1 VPTQS
6 VWRHPVR
13 SLTYALDPLTIH
25 IPLLF
30 TAGVSLKHVQTQICE
45 AILTSRR
52 TLRSMKRSDAAMARR
67 VDDDVVILDITSGQ
81 FFGINDV
88 GALVWD
94 LLEHDTT
101 RDVLVEAVTAE
112 FDVDSKQAGDD
123 IDALIAQLSNA
134 GLVEQ

>member
-1 VPTQS
+1 
-6 VWRHPVR
+6 
-13 SLTYALDPLTIH
+13 
-25 IPLLF
+25 
-30 TAGVSLKHVQTQICE
+30 
-45 AILTSRR
+45 
-52 TLRSMKRSDAAMARR
+52 MKRSDAAMARR
-67 VDDDVVILDITSGQ
+67 VDDDAVILDITSGQ

-112 FDVDSKQAGDD
+112 FDVDSEQAGDD

>member
-1 VPTQS
+1 
-6 VWRHPVR
+6 
-13 SLTYALDPLTIH
+13 
-25 IPLLF
+25 
-30 TAGVSLKHVQTQICE
+30 
-45 AILTSRR
+45 
-52 TLRSMKRSDAAMARR
+52 MKRSDAAMARR
-67 VDDDVVILDITSGQ
+67 VDDDAVILDITSGQ

-101 RDVLVEAVTAE
+101 RDALVNAVTAE
-112 FDVDSKQAGDD
+112 FDVDSEQAGDD

>member
-1 VPTQS
+1 
-6 VWRHPVR
+6 
-13 SLTYALDPLTIH
+13 
-25 IPLLF
+25 
-30 TAGVSLKHVQTQICE
+30 
-45 AILTSRR
+45 
-52 TLRSMKRSDAAMARR
+52 MKRSDTAMARR

-88 GALVWD
+88 GGLVWD

-101 RDVLVEAVTAE
+101 RNALVDAVTAE
-112 FDVDSKQAGDD
+112 FDVDSQQAGDD

>member
-1 VPTQS
+1 
-6 VWRHPVR
+6 
-13 SLTYALDPLTIH
+13 
-25 IPLLF
+25 
-30 TAGVSLKHVQTQICE
+30 
-45 AILTSRR
+45 
-52 TLRSMKRSDAAMARR
+52 MKRSDAAMARR